1 METIDEKY
9 NKEFTLE
16 ELSKLQ
22 DAIGYSVALSGNHE
36 LYNKIQYKMR
46 LCVILH
52 DCERKP
58 K

>member
-9 NKEFTLE
+9 NKEFTLD
-16 ELSKLQ
+16 ELRKLQ
-22 DAIGYSVALSGNHE
+22 DAIGYSAAQSGNHE
-36 LYNKIQYKMR
+36 LYNKIKYKMR
-46 LCVILH
+46 WYVFLH